1 MEGDERM
8 SEKTATA
15 GGGGAT
21 SVADKLF
28 MIRYK
33 CDDVSHLVIKEPQP
47 CIECETKDCNYF
59 CPADVYDWDMKQMT
73 TSVAYE
79 NCIEC
84 GTCRIACPSDNIGW
98 VYPKGGFGIT
108 YKFG

>member
-8 SEKTATA
+8 TTAEKPTAA
-15 GGGGAT
+15 PACGI
-21 SVADKLF
+21 ADKLF

-33 CDDVSHLVIKEPQP
+33 CDDQSHLIIRDQAV
-47 CIECETKDCNYF
+47 CLACEHKDCNYF
-59 CPADVYDWDMKQMT
+59 CPADVYEWHEKEKM

-84 GTCRIACPSDNIGW
+84 GTCRIACPSENIYW
-98 VYPKGGFGIT
+98 VYPKGGYGIT